1 MEIAF
6 RTRKLQRQYE
16 RSADAMRAYGQQVG
30 RKYIA
35 RINLMKQARD
45 IDEIRQ
51 LPGLQCHPLKG
62 DRAGQWAVTLTGFH
76 RLIFTLEG
84 NRLEIAMIEEVSKH
98 YDD

>member
-6 RTRKLQRQYE
+6 RTRRLQRQYE
-16 RSADAMRAYGQQVG
+16 RSADATRAYGRQVG

-35 RINLMKQARD
+35 RINLMKQVRD
-45 IDEIRQ
+45 IEELRH
-51 LPGLQCHPLKG
+51 LPALQCHPLKG
-62 DRAGQWAVTLTGFH
+62 DRMGQWAVSLTGFH

-84 NRLEIAMIEEVSKH
+84 DRLEIAMIEEVSKH

>member
-6 RTRKLQRQYE
+6 RTLKLQRQYE

-30 RKYIA
+30 RRYIA
-35 RINLMKQARD
+35 RINLIKHARD
-45 IDEIRQ
+45 IEEVGR
-51 LPGLQCHPLKG
+51 LPGLDCHPLKG
-62 DRAGQWAVTLTGFH
+62 DRAGQWAVALTGFH

>member
-1 MEIAF
+1 VEVAF

-16 RSADAMRAYGQQVG
+16 RLADATRAYGSEVG
-30 RKYIA
+30 RKYIV

-45 IDEIRQ
+45 IEELRK
-51 LPGLQCHPLKG
+51 LPALHCHPLKG
-62 DRAGQWAVTLTGFH
+62 DRAGQWTVSLTGFH

-84 NRLEIAMIEEVSKH
+84 DRLEIAMIEEVSKH

>member
-6 RTRKLQRQYE
+6 RTRKLQRQYQ
-16 RSADAMRAYGQQVG
+16 RSADAARAYGDEVG

-35 RINLMKQARD
+35 RIDLMKQARD
-45 IDEIRQ
+45 IEELRQ
-51 LPGLQCHPLKG
+51 LPVLHCHPLKG

-84 NRLEIAMIEEVSKH
+84 DRLEIAMIEEVSKH
-98 YDD
+98 HDD

>member
-1 MEIAF
+1 VEIAF

-16 RSADAMRAYGQQVG
+16 HSADAIRTYGDEVG

-35 RINLMKQARD
+35 RVNLIKQASD
-45 IDEIRQ
+45 IEELWR
-51 LPGLQCHPLKG
+51 LPVLRCHPLKG

-84 NRLEIAMIEEVSKH
+84 DRLEVAMIEEVSKH

>member
-1 MEIAF
+1 VEIAF

-16 RSADAMRAYGQQVG
+16 HSTDAIRAYGDEVG

-35 RINLMKQARD
+35 RVNLMKQAHD
-45 IDEIRQ
+45 IEELRQ
-51 LPGLQCHPLKG
+51 LPVLHCHPLKG
-62 DRAGQWAVTLTGFH
+62 DRAGQWAVTLTGFA

-84 NRLEIAMIEEVSKH
+84 ERLEIAMIEEVSKH

>member
-1 MEIAF
+1 VEIAF

-45 IDEIRQ
+45 IDEIGNSPACSATRS
-51 LPGLQCHPLKG
+51 KG
-62 DRAGQWAVTLTGFH
+62 IGQASG
-76 RLIFTLEG
+76 R
-84 NRLEIAMIEEVSKH
+84 
-98 YDD
+98 